1 MMMGIELLN
10 NSGIKYIGSESV
22 LQATEKT
29 IIVVGVAR
37 GGTSLVAGTLSN
49 LGVFSGTLSSA
60 PVFEDVRLSSA
71 FESGNLKLAEQ
82 VISEYDRS
90 NKVWVFKRPSI
101 IDYLEEVHI
110 RVRNPVYLFIFKD
123 IFSIANRNSISMKLD
138 ILNGI
143 EKAHNDYSKI
153 LSFIKSHEING
164 FLLSYEKIMNN
175 KEQYVD
181 SMINLVGLD
190 SVSNDIRSKALNF
203 IEPNPQGYL
212 NASRITRSIGR
223 IGSIEETRVI
233 GWGKL
238 LHSEEPI
245 EVELYVNNE
254 LVDTQKANQKRQ
266 HLVDEKIHSTG
277 MCGFLFDLSDKPLVK
292 GDKVAV
298 KVKEDILF
306 LDNSNK
312 TWE

>member
-1 MMMGIELLN
+1 MMGIELLN
-10 NSGIKYIGSESV
+10 NSGIKYIGSESA

-29 IIVVGVAR
+29 LIVVGVAR

-49 LGVFSGTLSSA
+49 LGVFSGTLSNA

-101 IDYLEEVHI
+101 INYLEEVHT

-153 LSFIKSHEING
+153 LSFIKRHEING

-181 SMINLVGLD
+181 NMVSLVGLD

-212 NASRITRSIGR
+212 NASRITRSIGN
-223 IGSIEETRVI
+223 IGRIEETRVI

-238 LHSEEPI
+238 LHTETPV
-245 EVELYVNNE
+245 EVELFINDK
-254 LVDTQKANQKRQ
+254 LIKTQTANQLRK
-266 HLVDEKIHSTG
+266 HLIAEKVHSTG
-277 MCGFLFDLSDKPLVK
+277 KCGYCFDLSERPLRK

-298 KVKEDILF
+298 KVKDDVLF
-306 LDNSNK
+306 LENSNQL
-312 TWE
+312 WL